1 MSHSNRNALYM
12 KIEIIEISCD
22 RKELEEHKSQEI
34 KSQQQSSTSTDN
46 DREFLSPMAAYM
58 AYLIMTK

>member
-1 MSHSNRNALYM
+1 MM
-12 KIEIIEISCD
+12 IQQIEISCN
-22 RKELEEHKSQEI
+22 REELEKHELQEI